1 MRAAYKCRAYPAP
14 DQAATLGRTFGCV
27 RLVWNRALAAR
38 HTRYATEGTA
48 TSYRETDAALTGW
61 KRTKELAFLNEV
73 SSVPLQQTLRHQH
86 SAFAAFFAGRA
97 RYPRFKSRHGRQSA
111 HYTRSAFRIRDGALW
126 LAKTTRPLRVVWSW
140 SDIDLTTLN
149 PTMVIVSREL
159 DGRWFVT
166 FAVDQPDPAPLPVT
180 GRAVGIDLGLT
191 DFAALSTGEK
201 IVHPRHMDRH
211 ERRLQHYQRI
221 LARRQRG
228 SRNRAKAR
236 RKVARQHARVR
247 DARRDFLH
255 KTSTDL
261 VRRFDTIVV
270 EDLHVAGMVR
280 SGGARKRGLNRSIA
294 QTGWAQLRTMLTYKA
309 DRAGRRL
316 LVLDRWYPSSKTCS
330 ACGHLLATL
339 SLATR
344 MWMCPGC
351 GTRHDRDLNAA
362 KNILAAGLAAA
373 AGSDPDG
380 KACGDGVRRQGSSL
394 PQSSVKQEH
403 LVVRPGLPV
412 R

>member
-1 MRAAYKCRAYPAP
+1 LPA
-14 DQAATLGRTFGCV
+14 
-27 RLVWNRALAAR
+27 
-38 HTRYATEGTA
+38 
-48 TSYRETDAALTGW
+48 
-61 KRTKELAFLNEV
+61 
-73 SSVPLQQTLRHQH
+73 
-86 SAFAAFFAGRA
+86 
-97 RYPRFKSRHGRQSA
+97 
-111 HYTRSAFRIRDGALW
+111 
-126 LAKTTRPLRVVWSW
+126 
-140 SDIDLTTLN
+140 
-149 PTMVIVSREL
+149 
-159 DGRWFVT
+159 
-166 FAVDQPDPAPLPVT
+166 T
-180 GRAVGIDLGLT
+180 GRAVGVDLGLT
-191 DFAALSTGEK
+191 DFAALSTGET
-201 IVHPRHMDRH
+201 IAHPRHMDRH
-211 ERRLQHYQRI
+211 ERRLKHYQRRLKHYQRI

-236 RKVARQHARVR
+236 VKVARQHARVR

-280 SGGARKRGLNRSIA
+280 NGGARKRGLNRSIA
-294 QTGWAQLRTMLTYKA
+294 QTGWAQVHTMLAYKA

-330 ACGHLLATL
+330 TCGHLLATL

-344 MWMCPGC
+344 MWVCPGC
-351 GTRHDRDLNAA
+351 GARHDRDVNAA
-362 KNILAAGLAAA
+362 RNILAAGLAAA
-373 AGSDPDG
+373 TGSDPDG